1 MKKSKI
7 HSSLTDP
14 ASGYDLPGAQY
25 FPRGIPQENFF
36 PKPSIYVGRK
46 FNIVWKLGRNFWFM

>member
-25 FPRGIPQENFF
+25 FSRGIPQENFF

-46 FNIVWKLGRNFWFM
+46 FNIV